1 MSTLASLLDAQ
12 NIVVPPRL
20 ALSLEAGAESVARH
34 AMGAVVD
41 QIARLQL
48 QPAAV
53 ELAHDGA
60 VVVRT
65 PGGLTADKREALRA
79 LLRQLR
85 PWRKGPFEVHEIRV
99 DAEWRSELKW
109 LRMLPLL
116 PEVRGL
122 HVLDVGCN
130 NGWYAWHL
138 LGCGAASVLG
148 VDPSPV
154 YVQQA
159 RALQILAPEPRM
171 CVAPV
176 GIEDMAP
183 LGPSFDLILLMG
195 ILYHHP
201 DPVQV
206 LRQAR
211 GLLRASGTMV
221 VETIVVPGD
230 DPIAWVPESR
240 YAGARGFWYLPTLPC
255 LMNWIHRADLHVVAR
270 DEPTPTTPDEQ
281 RSTDWREGPCLVEGL
296 DPQDPTRTMEGY
308 PAPQRI
314 VLRVARKP
322 QTR

>member
-1 MSTLASLLDAQ
+1 MSTLSSVLNLQ
-12 NIVVPPRL
+12 GLPIRPGL
-20 ALSLEAGAESVARH
+20 TGYLEAGEGSVAKH
-34 AMGAVVD
+34 PMQSVVD
-41 QIARLQL
+41 EIVRLGVPPGTVRL
-48 QPAAV
+48 DS
-53 ELAHDGA
+53 DGT
-60 VVVRT
+60 VVVRAQE
-65 PGGLTADKREALRA
+65 GIEESKRQA
-79 LLRQLR
+79 LLELMRQLR
-85 PWRKGPFEVHEIRV
+85 PWRKGPFDIHDIRI

-109 LRMLPLL
+109 KRLLPLL
-116 PEVRGL
+116 PDIQGL

-138 LGCGAASVLG
+138 LGLGAATVLG

-171 CVAPV
+171 CVEPL
-176 GIEDMAP
+176 GIEDIVP
-183 LGPSFDLILLMG
+183 LGPSFDLVLLMG
-195 ILYHHP
+195 MLYHHP

-211 GLLRASGTMV
+211 GLMRSSGTLM
-221 VETIVVPGD
+221 VETIVIPGA

-240 YAGARGFWYLPTLPC
+240 YAGARGFWYLPTLSC
-255 LMNWIHRADLHVVAR
+255 LMNWIHRADLHVVDQ

-281 RSTDWREGPCLVEGL
+281 RSTEWREGPCLVEGL
-296 DPQDPTRTMEGY
+296 DPQDPSRTIEGY

-322 QTR
+322 RAK

>member
-1 MSTLASLLDAQ
+1 MSALVSLLEAQ
-12 NIVVPPRL
+12 HISVPL
-20 ALSLEAGAESVARH
+20 QVALSLETGNEIAARH
-34 AMGAVVD
+34 PMRAVVD
-41 QIARLQL
+41 EIARLDIPPGNVQ
-48 QPAAV
+48 
-53 ELAHDGA
+53 LAHDGA

-65 PGGLTADKREALRA
+65 PGGLSDERRQVLVG

-85 PWRKGPFEVHEIRV
+85 PWRKGPFDIHEIRL
-99 DAEWRSELKW
+99 DAEWRSEWKW
-109 LRMLPLL
+109 RRLLPLL
-116 PEVRGL
+116 PEVQGL

-138 LGCGAASVLG
+138 LGQGAASVLG

-159 RALQILAPEPRM
+159 RALQILAPEHRI
-171 CVAPV
+171 CVEPL
-176 GIEDMAP
+176 GIEELIP

-206 LRQAR
+206 LRHAR
-211 GLLRASGTMV
+211 GLLRSSGTLM
-221 VETIVVPGD
+221 VETIVVPGE

-255 LMNWIHRADLHVVAR
+255 LLNWIHRADLHVVDR

-281 RSTDWREGPCLVEGL
+281 RSTAWREGPCLVDGL
-296 DPQDPTRTMEGY
+296 HPDDLTRTIEGY

-322 QTR
+322 LTK